1 MAATL
6 PSSNID
12 ILLKDKVVIMED
24 DPDLQEQIKGVMRKE
39 YDWDV
44 IVANSL
50 DEVTHIAENN
60 EAAYYIFDV
69 HMGTDRDSE
78 GLDALETVK
87 HINDKS
93 FVTIFTAHPRF
104 QKQAVKAGAD
114 FSLKKSI
121 YLDNDINR
129 IANEMLLHRIKI
141 ENETTENIE
150 QLKEIYEKLYKI
162 SHPDGLD
169 DDNSSDKNIAAYEQL
184 KSDPEWFETHKDKYV
199 AFVDGEFVRS
209 DPDRE
214 TLLDWL
220 IEAEEYQ
227 DKNRY
232 FTKIEAEDR
241 IIDEPTSSWLDIVYE
256 GDES

>member
-1 MAATL
+1 
-6 PSSNID
+6 
-12 ILLKDKVVIMED
+12 MED
-24 DPDLQEQIKGVMRKE
+24 DPDLQQKIKDVMTNKFN
-39 YDWDV
+39 WDV

-50 DEVTHIAENN
+50 DEVYQIAENQ

-87 HINDKS
+87 GVNDKS

-104 QKQAVKAGAD
+104 QTQAKKTGAD
-114 FSLKKSI
+114 FSLLKSTS
-121 YLDNDINR
+121 LEKDICQIATKMVLYKTKILLEKFR
-129 IANEMLLHRIKI
+129 IEV

-150 QLKEIYEKLYKI
+150 QQRERYEKLYKM
-162 SHPDGLD
+162 SHPNGLD
-169 DDNSSDKNIAAYEQL
+169 VGHELSGDNGLNININAYEQL
-184 KSDPEWFETHKDKYV
+184 KSDSEWFEKHQDKYV
-199 AFVDGEFVRS
+199 AFVDGKFVRS
-209 DPDRE
+209 DTERE
-214 TLLDWL
+214 ALLDWL
-220 IEAEEYQ
+220 IFAKEYQ

-232 FTKIEAEDR
+232 FTKVEAEDR